1 MQGPVGS
8 EASTGEPLREF
19 TRRFS
24 QVTLEI
30 KGLIDDWAK
39 SVFIAGPDHQ
49 FLKYALAVNMREKLF
64 QLYDMTG
71 KCAEIED
78 VDNATSSRD
87 YEMVVFGHYLTV
99 QPWIVD
105 FNPSK
110 AFPSVVLTWI
120 RFPGL
125 PGLLYKRKVLE
136 QIGSLVGK
144 VARLHLKPDNRTSG
158 RFIRMVVFM
167 DLDKPLISQVL
178 VNDKFQI
185 IEFEALPA
193 VCFAYGRY
201 GHVKGSCHFEMV
213 ELNLP
218 IKEEKTIP
226 LTENVNGGGGS
237 LRPLDDYR
245 TEV

>member
-1 MQGPVGS
+1 MIFSLGS
-8 EASTGEPLREF
+8 DILDGEDFEFREGDVVQSNVNGIPTIDFLERIQHLLVKDMVPL
-19 TRRFS
+19 
-24 QVTLEI
+24 
-30 KGLIDDWAK
+30 W
-39 SVFIAGPDHQ
+39 
-49 FLKYALAVNMREKLF
+49 
-64 QLYDMTG
+64 
-71 KCAEIED
+71 
-78 VDNATSSRD
+78 D

-125 PGLLYKRKVLE
+125 PGFLNKRKVLE
-136 QIGSLVGK
+136 QIWK
-144 VARLHLKPDNRTSG
+144 
-158 RFIRMVVFM
+158 F
-167 DLDKPLISQVL
+167 DKPLTSQVL
-178 VNDKFQI
+178 INGKFQI

-218 IKEEKTIP
+218 SKEEKTIP
-226 LTENVNGGGGS
+226 LTENVNGGGGF

>member
-1 MQGPVGS
+1 
-8 EASTGEPLREF
+8 
-19 TRRFS
+19 
-24 QVTLEI
+24 
-30 KGLIDDWAK
+30 
-39 SVFIAGPDHQ
+39 
-49 FLKYALAVNMREKLF
+49 
-64 QLYDMTG
+64 
-71 KCAEIED
+71 
-78 VDNATSSRD
+78 
-87 YEMVVFGHYLTV
+87 
-99 QPWIVD
+99 PWIVD

-125 PGLLYKRKVLE
+125 PGFLYKRKVLE

-144 VARLHLKPDNRTSG
+144 VARLDLKPDNRTSG
-158 RFIRMVVFM
+158 RFTRMVVFV

-178 VNDKFQI
+178 VNGKFQI

-218 IKEEKTIP
+218 SKEEKTIP

-245 TEV
+245 TEGANDGSFGLAFGKSVGQSLIVSGLSPSHLHGPLPSNSLHRALELTKRVGTFKPNNNSKVVAAVVPTTSRMLD